1 MGRAGAAGRCSRQR
15 RDGSHKDPES
25 TETTMSQRES
35 RGRLGPKFRVLQ
47 TPQNLD
53 SVAFLRSLFLP
64 PTPFFS
70 TASPPSSGQALGC
83 LCDVSHDYAWRVAE
97 HFPCSRN
104 LKLDASWAGYINPRP
119 GQLQENHAAC
129 LQSLACDRKRIDL
142 IPLH

>member
-64 PTPFFS
+64 PTPVLS
-70 TASPPSSGQALGC
+70 TASPPSSGQAVHWAACVMCPMIMPGGLQSTSPALGT
-83 LCDVSHDYAWRVAE
+83 LNWTPPGLGTS
-97 HFPCSRN
+97 
-104 LKLDASWAGYINPRP
+104 IP
-119 GQLQENHAAC
+119 GQASFRKIMQPAFSP
-129 LQSLACDRKRIDL
+129 SLVIERGSI
-142 IPLH
+142 